1 MKKSSFI
8 VGNIYVV
15 FELIAIGVIAA
26 VAWGVYESRTAG
38 FSPGALVF
46 LNTGALIALYIVCR
60 LYFSYLMRRNVKLMA
75 KGIQSVLKDT
85 GDWKGYEYRYEL
97 ALFYEEL
104 DKLKSALRKKE
115 ETRQEIL
122 AVVNSVAVNMDF
134 DKVLEDLMP
143 KLIEVTGSNCC
154 AFYSLNPHTNKLEIK
169 RSLGFSKNI
178 YSEFDLTLGEGF
190 IGATAAN
197 SQTTV
202 VMDIPEDSVYMIR
215 TFLGKLKPKSM
226 LVAPISYHDQMTG
239 VMVFASI
246 HEYTADEM
254 EMVELIKY
262 YIGVAVANGLTY
274 EKTKRLGNEL
284 KFQNKLIQNLNEE
297 LENKVANRSLF
308 LNNIID
314 SIQDYAIY
322 AMDKNGIIQTWN
334 KGADLLL
341 GFTAEEA
348 IGKQMEH
355 IYKPEEKESVR
366 KRLTSVLQEGKYI
379 ENGWR
384 FRKDGTKFF
393 YEMKMFVMYNERR
406 EIIGISNITKDMTS
420 IKSVESALWFEKEV
434 SIRILESS
442 SRALIFTDEAG
453 VIILANHNA
462 EILLEQEFLSGRGIY
477 EFFEDS
483 EALAEAIVSTAD
495 HSYFSEME
503 CRLRD
508 EVDMV
513 KLQLNVMFDD
523 VTGSKKLFI
532 SLAKV

>member
-1 MKKSSFI
+1 
-8 VGNIYVV
+8 
-15 FELIAIGVIAA
+15 
-26 VAWGVYESRTAG
+26 
-38 FSPGALVF
+38 
-46 LNTGALIALYIVCR
+46 
-60 LYFSYLMRRNVKLMA
+60 
-75 KGIQSVLKDT
+75 
-85 GDWKGYEYRYEL
+85 
-97 ALFYEEL
+97 
-104 DKLKSALRKKE
+104 
-115 ETRQEIL
+115 
-122 AVVNSVAVNMDF
+122 
-134 DKVLEDLMP
+134 
-143 KLIEVTGSNCC
+143 
-154 AFYSLNPHTNKLEIK
+154 
-169 RSLGFSKNI
+169 
-178 YSEFDLTLGEGF
+178 
-190 IGATAAN
+190 
-197 SQTTV
+197 
-202 VMDIPEDSVYMIR
+202 MIR

-355 IYKPEEKESVR
+355 IYKPEEKEAVR
-366 KRLTSVLQEGKYI
+366 KRLQSVLQEGKHI

-393 YEMKMFVMYNERR
+393 FEMKLFVMYNERR
-406 EIIGISNITKDMTS
+406 ENIGISNITKDMTS